1 MATSSVTTVRRSWDR
16 LSRLPGGRR
25 LFSWLLGR
33 MAPYSGSMGAVVL
46 ELGPGH
52 SRVRLRDRRR
62 VRNHLKSV
70 HAVALMNMAEL
81 SSGLAL
87 LYTLP
92 PTARGIITRLSIDYL
107 KKARGTLVASCDF
120 TPPDASVRAEHELVA
135 EIRDSAGD
143 VVARATARWLVGP
156 IPSRTGDA
164 ARPATGGPA
173 DAGVATSGG
182 TSGAGTA
189 S

>member
-33 MAPYSGSMGAVVL
+33 MAPYSGSMGALVL

-87 LYTLP
+87 LYALP
-92 PTARGIITRLSIDYL
+92 TTARAIITRLSIDYL
-107 KKARGTLVASCDF
+107 KKARGVLVASCDCA
-120 TPPDASVRAEHELVA
+120 PPDASVRAEHELVS
-135 EIRDSAGD
+135 EIRDAAGD

-156 IPSRTGDA
+156 APSAAAGE
-164 ARPATGGPA
+164 ARPATGAAAGSSVA
-173 DAGVATSGG
+173 DSA
-182 TSGAGTA
+182 GAGTA
-189 S
+189 R